1 MTNPAS
7 ITDTNN
13 TTYSNMTVENGLD
26 NLLNDNSVLDNN
38 LALNHNSDSIDDLN
52 YATLTDALEQTVFES
67 FDDGLYIGMMSG
79 TSLDGMDA
87 VLCQFSGTD
96 SGQQPMRL
104 LATYSQDFPPRL
116 REVLLA
122 LCQPN
127 GVRELMPSTDE
138 PSHEP
143 NSEPNSELDWFGW
156 ASKEYSEFASDV
168 VNTLLQQSNTDS
180 ESVLA
185 IGCHGQT
192 VRHRPHMGFT
202 LQLVD
207 ANIIAERTGISV
219 VSDFRRRDMAVGGQ
233 GAPLVPA
240 FHQALFATADST
252 RILLNLGGIANITVL
267 PALANNT
274 SNPQRADHQQ
284 RASEQIDSQQ
294 IVGQKIDSV
303 VGYDTGPANLLLDAW
318 TTLHT
323 DSNYDAG
330 GAWAQS
336 GQVIE
341 PLLNQLL
348 EHPFFARFYP
358 KSTGREDFN
367 LDWLQSE
374 LQKFDQAS
382 AQIRYSSADVQ
393 ATLTELTAV
402 SACNQ
407 INLFIQAYENSSV
420 YVCGGGA
427 LNDYL
432 MTRLQAHL
440 PYCKVE
446 TTAGLGLNPAW
457 VESVAFAWLARQT
470 LIGETGNLPAV
481 TGANKGVVLGQVCF
495 A

>member
-1 MTNPAS
+1 MTNPVS
-7 ITDTNN
+7 MTDTSHN
-13 TTYSNMTVENGLD
+13 TD
-26 NLLNDNSVLDNN
+26 ANLGM
-38 LALNHNSDSIDDLN
+38 DSGFDSTDGLN
-52 YATLTDALEQTVFES
+52 YATLTEALEQTVFEN

-87 VLCQFSGTD
+87 VLCQFSDLISHEGD
-96 SGQQPMRL
+96 AQEPMRL

-127 GVRELMPSTDE
+127 GVSQLTPEA
-138 PSHEP
+138 
-143 NSEPNSELDWFGW
+143 NEPNSELDWFGW
-156 ASKEYSEFASDV
+156 ASREYAEFASEV
-168 VNTLLQQSNTDS
+168 VNTLLQQAQVDA
-180 ESVLA
+180 EAILA

-192 VRHRPHMGFT
+192 VRHRPQMGFS

-207 ANIIAERTGISV
+207 ANIMAERTGISV

-240 FHQALFATADST
+240 FHQALFAATDNT
-252 RILLNLGGIANITVL
+252 RVLLNLGGIANITVL
-267 PALANNT
+267 PAMSYDTAN
-274 SNPQRADHQQ
+274 HQP
-284 RASEQIDSQQ
+284 
-294 IVGQKIDSV
+294 KNV

-323 DSNYDAG
+323 DKDYDAG

-336 GQVIE
+336 GQIVE
-341 PLLNQLL
+341 PLLHQLL
-348 EHPFFARFYP
+348 DHPFFAKPYP

-367 LDWLQSE
+367 LEWLQDE

-382 AQIRYSSADVQ
+382 VHIRYSSADVQ
-393 ATLTELTAV
+393 ATLTELTAI
-402 SACNQ
+402 SASTQ
-407 INLFIQAYENSSV
+407 IKQFLSKEEQDCGAI

-432 MTRLQAHL
+432 IKRLQANL
-440 PYCKVE
+440 PHCTVE
-446 TTAGLGLNPAW
+446 TTASLGLDPTW
-457 VESVAFAWLARQT
+457 VEAVAFAWLARQT
-470 LIGETGNLPAV
+470 LMCETGNLPEV
-481 TGANKGVVLGQVCF
+481 TGANKRVVLGQVCF

>member
-7 ITDTNN
+7 IADTNDN
-13 TTYSNMTVENGLD
+13 THSTINY
-26 NLLNDNSVLDNN
+26 DNN
-38 LALNHNSDSIDDLN
+38 LDNTLANGLENSLAHIDDLN
-52 YATLTDALEQTVFES
+52 YATLTDALEQTVFEN

-87 VLCQFSGTD
+87 VLCQFGGEENT
-96 SGQQPMRL
+96 QQPMRL
-104 LATYSQDFPPRL
+104 LATRSQDFPPRL

-127 GVRELMPSTDE
+127 GVQELVPTVG
-138 PSHEP
+138 
-143 NSEPNSELDWFGW
+143 EPNSELDWFGW
-156 ASKEYSEFASDV
+156 ASKEYAEFASEV
-168 VNTLLQQSNTDS
+168 VNNLLQQSNTDV

-192 VRHRPHMGFT
+192 VRHRPQMGFS
-202 LQLVD
+202 LQLLD

-240 FHQALFATADST
+240 FHQALFATPDST
-252 RILLNLGGIANITVL
+252 RVLLNLGGIANITVL
-267 PALANNT
+267 PANDSSVNDALVNN
-274 SNPQRADHQQ
+274 SPV
-284 RASEQIDSQQ
+284 I
-294 IVGQKIDSV
+294 
-303 VGYDTGPANLLLDAW
+303 GYDTGPANLLLDAW
-318 TTLHT
+318 TALHT
-323 DSNYDAG
+323 DKDYDAG

-336 GQVIE
+336 GQVVE
-341 PLLNQLL
+341 PLLNQLI
-348 EHPFFARFYP
+348 EHPFFARSYP

-367 LDWLQSE
+367 LAWLQSE

-382 AQIRYSSADVQ
+382 AHIRYSSADVQ
-393 ATLTELTAV
+393 ATLTELTAM
-402 SACNQ
+402 SASMQ
-407 INLFIQAYENSSV
+407 INMFINAQENSSV

-440 PYCKVE
+440 PHCTVE
-446 TTAGLGLNPAW
+446 TTASLGLNPAW
-457 VESVAFAWLARQT
+457 VEAVAFAWLARQT
-470 LIGETGNLPAV
+470 LMGETGNLPAV
-481 TGANKGVVLGQVCF
+481 TGASKGVVLGQVCF

>member
-7 ITDTNN
+7 IADTDDNINSTMNLEN
-13 TTYSNMTVENGLD
+13 TLDHTLNNGLE
-26 NLLNDNSVLDNN
+26 NSLK
-38 LALNHNSDSIDDLN
+38 HIDDLN
-52 YATLTDALEQTVFES
+52 YATLTDALEQTVFEN

-87 VLCQFSGTD
+87 VLCQFGGEENT
-96 SGQQPMRL
+96 QQSMRL
-104 LATYSQDFPPRL
+104 LATHSQDFPPRL

-127 GVRELMPSTDE
+127 GVQELTPTAD
-138 PSHEP
+138 
-143 NSEPNSELDWFGW
+143 EPNSELDWFGW
-156 ASKEYSEFASDV
+156 ASKAYAEFASDV
-168 VNTLLQQSNTDS
+168 VNTLLQQSNTDV

-192 VRHRPHMGFT
+192 VRHRPQMGFS

-240 FHQALFATADST
+240 FHQALFATPDST
-252 RILLNLGGIANITVL
+252 RVLLNLGGIANITVL
-267 PALANNT
+267 PANDSSVNDTPVNN
-274 SNPQRADHQQ
+274 S
-284 RASEQIDSQQ
+284 
-294 IVGQKIDSV
+294 SV
-303 VGYDTGPANLLLDAW
+303 IGYDTGPANLLLDAW
-318 TTLHT
+318 TALHT
-323 DSNYDAG
+323 DKDYDAG
-330 GAWAQS
+330 GTWAQS
-336 GQVIE
+336 GQVVE
-341 PLLNQLL
+341 PLLNQLI
-348 EHPFFARFYP
+348 EHPFFARTYP

-367 LDWLQSE
+367 LEWLQSE

-382 AQIRYSSADVQ
+382 AHIRYSSADVQ
-393 ATLTELTAV
+393 ATLTELTAM
-402 SACNQ
+402 SASMQ
-407 INLFIQAYENSSV
+407 INMFINAKENSSV

-440 PYCKVE
+440 PHCTVK
-446 TTAGLGLNPAW
+446 TTASLGLNPAW
-457 VESVAFAWLARQT
+457 VEAVAFAWLARQT
-470 LIGETGNLPAV
+470 LMGETGNLPAV

>member
-7 ITDTNN
+7 IADTNDN
-13 TTYSNMTVENGLD
+13 THSTINY
-26 NLLNDNSVLDNN
+26 DNN
-38 LALNHNSDSIDDLN
+38 LDNTLANGLENSLAHIDDLN
-52 YATLTDALEQTVFES
+52 YATLTDALEQTVFEN

-87 VLCQFSGTD
+87 VLCQFSSD
-96 SGQQPMRL
+96 SSAEKDTQQPMRL
-104 LATYSQDFPPRL
+104 LATHSQEFPPRL

-127 GVRELMPSTDE
+127 GVQELIPAE
-138 PSHEP
+138 G
-143 NSEPNSELDWFGW
+143 EPNSELDWFGW
-156 ASKEYSEFASDV
+156 ASKEYAEFASEV
-168 VNTLLQQSNTDS
+168 VNNLLQQSNTDV

-192 VRHRPHMGFT
+192 VRHRPQMGFS
-202 LQLVD
+202 LQLLD

-240 FHQALFATADST
+240 FHQALFATPDST
-252 RILLNLGGIANITVL
+252 RVLLNLGGIANITVL
-267 PALANNT
+267 PANDSSVNDAVVNN
-274 SNPQRADHQQ
+274 SPV
-284 RASEQIDSQQ
+284 I
-294 IVGQKIDSV
+294 
-303 VGYDTGPANLLLDAW
+303 GYDTGPANLLLDAW
-318 TTLHT
+318 TALHT
-323 DSNYDAG
+323 DKDYDAG

-336 GQVIE
+336 GQVVE
-341 PLLNQLL
+341 PLLNQLI
-348 EHPFFARFYP
+348 EHPFFARTYP

-367 LDWLQSE
+367 LAWLQSE

-382 AQIRYSSADVQ
+382 AHIRYSSADVQ
-393 ATLTELTAV
+393 ATLTELTAM
-402 SACNQ
+402 SASMQ
-407 INLFIQAYENSSV
+407 INMFINAQENSSV

-440 PYCKVE
+440 PHCTVE
-446 TTAGLGLNPAW
+446 TTASLGLNPAW
-457 VESVAFAWLARQT
+457 VEAVAFAWLARQT
-470 LIGETGNLPAV
+470 LMGETGNLPAV
-481 TGANKGVVLGQVCF
+481 TGASKGVVLGQVCF

>member
-7 ITDTNN
+7 IADTEHNAIADLLMN
-13 TTYSNMTVENGLD
+13 NGLD
-26 NLLNDNSVLDNN
+26 SSSND
-38 LALNHNSDSIDDLN
+38 IDDLTDDNSN

-87 VLCQFSGTD
+87 VICQFNHDVGDTENTSNKDNT
-96 SGQQPMRL
+96 QPPMQL

-127 GVRELMPSTDE
+127 GVNQLVPEADE
-138 PSHEP
+138 PT
-143 NSEPNSELDWFGW
+143 SELDWFGW
-156 ASKEYSEFASDV
+156 ASREYAEFASEV
-168 VNTLLQQSNTDS
+168 VNTLLQQANIDA

-192 VRHRPHMGFT
+192 VRHRPQMGFS

-240 FHQALFATADST
+240 FHQALFGASDDT
-252 RILLNLGGIANITVL
+252 RVILNLGGIANITVL
-267 PALANNT
+267 PADGKD
-274 SNPQRADHQQ
+274 Q
-284 RASEQIDSQQ
+284 
-294 IVGQKIDSV
+294 V

-318 TTLHT
+318 TALHT
-323 DSNYDAG
+323 DNSYDAS

-336 GQVIE
+336 GVIIE
-341 PLLNQLL
+341 PLLQQFLA
-348 EHPFFARFYP
+348 HPFFAQSHP

-367 LDWLQSE
+367 LAWLQDE
-374 LQKFDQAS
+374 LQTFDQAS
-382 AQIRYSSADVQ
+382 VYTRYSSADVQ
-393 ATLTELTAV
+393 ATLTELTAI
-402 SACNQ
+402 SASTQ
-407 INLFIQAYENSSV
+407 INMFVSHSKNSSV

-432 MTRLQAHL
+432 MTRLRAHL
-440 PYCKVE
+440 PHCKVE
-446 TTAGLGLNPAW
+446 STTHLGLAPTW
-457 VESVAFAWLARQT
+457 VEAVAFAWLARQT
-470 LIGETGNLPAV
+470 LMGETGNLPAV

>member
-7 ITDTNN
+7 IADTDHKALADLLMN
-13 TTYSNMTVENGLD
+13 NGLD
-26 NLLNDNSVLDNN
+26 NP
-38 LALNHNSDSIDDLN
+38 SDDIDDLTSDNSN

-87 VLCQFSGTD
+87 VLCQFNPAMSNEDNT
-96 SGQQPMRL
+96 QPPMQL

-127 GVRELMPSTDE
+127 GVNQLVPEADE
-138 PSHEP
+138 PS
-143 NSEPNSELDWFGW
+143 SELDWFGW
-156 ASKEYSEFASDV
+156 ASRAYAEFASEV
-168 VNTLLQQSNTDS
+168 VNTLLQQSNTDP

-192 VRHRPHMGFT
+192 VRHRPQMGFT

-219 VSDFRRRDMAVGGQ
+219 SSDFRRRDMAVGGQ

-240 FHQALFATADST
+240 FHQALFANPDST
-252 RILLNLGGIANITVL
+252 RVLLNLGGIAIPSCQPV
-267 PALANNT
+267 
-274 SNPQRADHQQ
+274 
-284 RASEQIDSQQ
+284 
-294 IVGQKIDSV
+294 KKFKV

-318 TTLHT
+318 ISLHT
-323 DSNYDAG
+323 DNTYDAG

-336 GQVIE
+336 GTLIE
-341 PLLNQLL
+341 PLLQQLL
-348 EHPFFARFYP
+348 AHPFFCSVSSKKYRPRRFQL
-358 KSTGREDFN
+358 T
-367 LDWLQSE
+367 WLQGE
-374 LQKFDQAS
+374 LQAFEQANANISYS
-382 AQIRYSSADVQ
+382 AADVQ
-393 ATLTELTAV
+393 ATLTELTAI
-402 SACNQ
+402 SASTQ
-407 INLFIQAYENSSV
+407 INMFVSTSKNSSV

-440 PYCKVE
+440 PHCTVKITE
-446 TTAGLGLNPAW
+446 HLGLAQH
-457 VESVAFAWLARQT
+457 VEAVAFAWLARQT
-470 LIGETGNLPAV
+470 LMGETGNLPAV

>member
-7 ITDTNN
+7 IADTNDN
-13 TTYSNMTVENGLD
+13 TDSTINYDD
-26 NLLNDNSVLDNN
+26 NLNNTLDKT
-38 LALNHNSDSIDDLN
+38 LDDDLN
-52 YATLTDALEQTVFES
+52 YATLTDALEQTVFEN

-87 VLCQFSGTD
+87 VLCQFG
-96 SGQQPMRL
+96 GEENIQQPLRL
-104 LATYSQDFPPRL
+104 LASISQDFPPRL

-127 GVRELMPSTDE
+127 GVQELTSTMGE
-138 PSHEP
+138 PS
-143 NSEPNSELDWFGW
+143 SELDWFGW
-156 ASKEYSEFASDV
+156 ASKEYAEFASDV
-168 VNTLLQQSNTDS
+168 VNNLLQQSNTDV

-192 VRHRPHMGFT
+192 VRHRPQMGFS
-202 LQLVD
+202 LQLLD

-240 FHQALFATADST
+240 FHQALFATPDST
-252 RILLNLGGIANITVL
+252 RVLLNLGGIANITVL
-267 PALANNT
+267 PANDSSINANDAVVNN
-274 SNPQRADHQQ
+274 S
-284 RASEQIDSQQ
+284 
-294 IVGQKIDSV
+294 SV
-303 VGYDTGPANLLLDAW
+303 IGYDTGPANLLLDAW
-318 TTLHT
+318 TALHT
-323 DSNYDAG
+323 DKDYDAG

-336 GQVIE
+336 GQVVE
-341 PLLNQLL
+341 PLLNQLI
-348 EHPFFARFYP
+348 EHPFFARTYP

-367 LDWLQSE
+367 LAWLQSE

-382 AQIRYSSADVQ
+382 AHIRYSSADVQ
-393 ATLTELTAV
+393 ATLTELTAM
-402 SACNQ
+402 SASMQ
-407 INLFIQAYENSSV
+407 INMFIKANENSSV

-440 PYCKVE
+440 PHCKVE
-446 TTAGLGLNPAW
+446 TTASLGLNPAW
-457 VESVAFAWLARQT
+457 VEAVAFGWLARQT
-470 LIGETGNLPAV
+470 LMGETGNLPAV
-481 TGANKGVVLGQVCF
+481 TGASKGVVLGQVCF

>member
-7 ITDTNN
+7 IADTNDN
-13 TTYSNMTVENGLD
+13 TDSTINYDD
-26 NLLNDNSVLDNN
+26 NLNNTLDKT
-38 LALNHNSDSIDDLN
+38 LDDDLN
-52 YATLTDALEQTVFES
+52 YATLTDAFEQTVFEN

-87 VLCQFSGTD
+87 VLCQFDGEENI
-96 SGQQPMRL
+96 QQPLRL
-104 LATYSQDFPPRL
+104 LASISQDFPPRL

-127 GVRELMPSTDE
+127 GVQELVPTVG
-138 PSHEP
+138 
-143 NSEPNSELDWFGW
+143 EPNSELDWFGW
-156 ASKEYSEFASDV
+156 ASKEYAEFASDV
-168 VNTLLQQSNTDS
+168 VNNLLQQSNTDV

-192 VRHRPHMGFT
+192 VRHRPQMGFS
-202 LQLVD
+202 LQLLD

-240 FHQALFATADST
+240 FHQALFATPDST
-252 RILLNLGGIANITVL
+252 RVLLNLGGIANITVL
-267 PALANNT
+267 PANANLINA
-274 SNPQRADHQQ
+274 NPAND
-284 RASEQIDSQQ
+284 ALVNNSPVI
-294 IVGQKIDSV
+294 
-303 VGYDTGPANLLLDAW
+303 GYDTGPANLLLDAW
-318 TTLHT
+318 TALHT
-323 DSNYDAG
+323 DKDYDAG

-336 GQVIE
+336 GQVVE
-341 PLLNQLL
+341 PLLNQLI
-348 EHPFFARFYP
+348 EHPFFARTYP

-367 LDWLQSE
+367 LAWLQSE

-382 AQIRYSSADVQ
+382 AHIRYSSADVQ
-393 ATLTELTAV
+393 ATLTELTAM
-402 SACNQ
+402 SASMQ
-407 INLFIQAYENSSV
+407 INMFIKAKENSSV

-440 PYCKVE
+440 PHCKVE
-446 TTAGLGLNPAW
+446 TTASLGLNPAW
-457 VESVAFAWLARQT
+457 VEAVAFAWLARQT
-470 LIGETGNLPAV
+470 LMGQTGNLPAV
-481 TGANKGVVLGQVCF
+481 TGASKGVVLGQVCF

>member
-1 MTNPAS
+1 MSNTFSTTDNKNDFSELETN
-7 ITDTNN
+7 
-13 TTYSNMTVENGLD
+13 E
-26 NLLNDNSVLDNN
+26 
-38 LALNHNSDSIDDLN
+38 DLN
-52 YATLTDALEQTVFES
+52 YATLTDALEQTVFEN

-87 VLCQFSGTD
+87 VLCQFSSDIGAETD
-96 SGQQPMRL
+96 TQQPMQL
-104 LATYSQDFPPRL
+104 LATVSQDFPPRL

-127 GVRELMPSTDE
+127 GVNQLIPTAG
-138 PSHEP
+138 
-143 NSEPNSELDWFGW
+143 EPNSELDWFGW
-156 ASKEYSEFASDV
+156 ASKEYAEFASDV
-168 VNTLLQQSNTDS
+168 VNTLLQQSNTEI

-192 VRHRPHMGFT
+192 VRHRPQMGFS

-240 FHQALFATADST
+240 FHQALFAVPDST
-252 RILLNLGGIANITVL
+252 RVLLNLGGIANITVL
-267 PALANNT
+267 PAVANNLLEYDDHSD
-274 SNPQRADHQQ
+274 SNKPSNKQQ
-284 RASEQIDSQQ
+284 
-294 IVGQKIDSV
+294 VDSV

-318 TTLHT
+318 TVLHT
-323 DSNYDAG
+323 DKGYDAG
-330 GAWAQS
+330 GTWAQS
-336 GQVIE
+336 GQVVE

-348 EHPFFARFYP
+348 EHPFFARGYP
-358 KSTGREDFN
+358 KTTGREDFN
-367 LDWLQSE
+367 LEWIQDE

-382 AQIRYSSADVQ
+382 ADIRYSSADVQ
-393 ATLTELTAV
+393 ATLTELTAI
-402 SACNQ
+402 SACDQ
-407 INLFIQAYENSSV
+407 INTFISTHENSSI

-432 MTRLQAHL
+432 VTRLQAHL
-440 PYCKVE
+440 PHCKVE
-446 TTAGLGLNPAW
+446 TTASLGLDPTW
-457 VESVAFAWLARQT
+457 VEAVAFAWLARQT
-470 LIGETGNLPAV
+470 LMGETGNLPAV

>member
-7 ITDTNN
+7 IADTLHN
-13 TTYSNMTVENGLD
+13 THADLSLDSGLD
-26 NLLNDNSVLDNN
+26 DY
-38 LALNHNSDSIDDLN
+38 SDSNVDNHSNNRDDLN
-52 YATLTDALEQTVFES
+52 YATLTEALEQTVFEN

-87 VLCQFSGTD
+87 VLCQFSGNINKNDDT
-96 SGQQPMRL
+96 QQPMRL
-104 LATYSQDFPPRL
+104 LATYSQDFPMRL

-127 GVRELMPSTDE
+127 GVDELIPEADE
-138 PSHEP
+138 PS
-143 NSEPNSELDWFGW
+143 SELDWFGW
-156 ASKEYSEFASDV
+156 ASREYAEFASDV
-168 VNTLLQQSNTDS
+168 VNTLLQQANIDI
-180 ESVLA
+180 EAVLA

-192 VRHRPHMGFT
+192 VRHRPQMGFS

-240 FHQALFATADST
+240 FHQALFATPDST
-252 RILLNLGGIANITVL
+252 RVLLNLGGIANITVL
-267 PALANNT
+267 PAAYDARAHSNN
-274 SNPQRADHQQ
+274 SQNPNQQ
-284 RASEQIDSQQ
+284 AEN
-294 IVGQKIDSV
+294 V

-318 TTLHT
+318 TALHT
-323 DSNYDAG
+323 DKDYDAG
-330 GAWAQS
+330 GAWAES
-336 GQVIE
+336 GQIVE

-348 EHPFFARFYP
+348 EHPFFARPYP

-367 LDWLQSE
+367 LTWLQDE

-382 AQIRYSSADVQ
+382 VYVRYSSADVQ

-402 SACNQ
+402 SASAQ
-407 INLFIQAYENSSV
+407 INLFINAQVNSSV

-440 PYCKVE
+440 PHCTVE
-446 TTAGLGLNPAW
+446 TTASLGLDPTW
-457 VESVAFAWLARQT
+457 VEAVAFAWLARQT
-470 LIGETGNLPAV
+470 LMGETGNLPAV
-481 TGANKGVVLGQVCF
+481 TGASKGVVLGQVCF

>member
-7 ITDTNN
+7 IADTNDN
-13 TTYSNMTVENGLD
+13 TDSTINYDD
-26 NLLNDNSVLDNN
+26 NLNNTLDKT
-38 LALNHNSDSIDDLN
+38 LDDDLN
-52 YATLTDALEQTVFES
+52 YATLTDALEQTVFEN

-87 VLCQFSGTD
+87 VLCQFG
-96 SGQQPMRL
+96 GEENIQQPLRL
-104 LATYSQDFPPRL
+104 LASISQDFPPRL

-127 GVRELMPSTDE
+127 GVQELTPTMGE
-138 PSHEP
+138 PS
-143 NSEPNSELDWFGW
+143 SELDWFGW
-156 ASKEYSEFASDV
+156 ASKEYAEFASDV
-168 VNTLLQQSNTDS
+168 VNNLLQQSNTDV

-192 VRHRPHMGFT
+192 VRHRPQMGFS
-202 LQLVD
+202 LQLLD

-240 FHQALFATADST
+240 FHQALFATPDST
-252 RILLNLGGIANITVL
+252 RVLLNLGGIANITVF
-267 PALANNT
+267 PANANLINA
-274 SNPQRADHQQ
+274 NPAND
-284 RASEQIDSQQ
+284 ALVNNSPVI
-294 IVGQKIDSV
+294 
-303 VGYDTGPANLLLDAW
+303 GYDTGPANLLLDAW
-318 TTLHT
+318 TALHT
-323 DSNYDAG
+323 DKDYDAG

-336 GQVIE
+336 GQVVE
-341 PLLNQLL
+341 PLLNQLI
-348 EHPFFARFYP
+348 EHPFFARTYP

-367 LDWLQSE
+367 LAWLQSE

-382 AQIRYSSADVQ
+382 AHIRYSSADVQ
-393 ATLTELTAV
+393 ATLTELTAM
-402 SACNQ
+402 SASMQ
-407 INLFIQAYENSSV
+407 INMFIKAKENSSV

-440 PYCKVE
+440 PHCKVE
-446 TTAGLGLNPAW
+446 TTASLGLNPAW
-457 VESVAFAWLARQT
+457 VEAVAFAWLARQT
-470 LIGETGNLPAV
+470 LMGETGNLPAV
-481 TGANKGVVLGQVCF
+481 TGASKGVVLGQVCF

>member
-7 ITDTNN
+7 IADTNDN
-13 TTYSNMTVENGLD
+13 THSTINY
-26 NLLNDNSVLDNN
+26 DNN
-38 LALNHNSDSIDDLN
+38 LDNTLANGLENSLAHIDDLN
-52 YATLTDALEQTVFES
+52 YATLTDALEQTVFEN

-87 VLCQFSGTD
+87 VLCQFGGEENT
-96 SGQQPMRL
+96 QQPMRL
-104 LATYSQDFPPRL
+104 LATRSQDFPPRL

-127 GVRELMPSTDE
+127 GVQELVPTVG
-138 PSHEP
+138 
-143 NSEPNSELDWFGW
+143 EPNSELDWFGW
-156 ASKEYSEFASDV
+156 ASKEYAEFASEV
-168 VNTLLQQSNTDS
+168 VNNLLQQSNTDV

-192 VRHRPHMGFT
+192 VRHRPQMGFS
-202 LQLVD
+202 LQLLD

-240 FHQALFATADST
+240 FHQALFATPDST
-252 RILLNLGGIANITVL
+252 RVLLNLGGIANITVL
-267 PALANNT
+267 PANDSSVNDALVNN
-274 SNPQRADHQQ
+274 SPV
-284 RASEQIDSQQ
+284 I
-294 IVGQKIDSV
+294 
-303 VGYDTGPANLLLDAW
+303 GYDTGPANLLLDAW
-318 TTLHT
+318 TALHT
-323 DSNYDAG
+323 DKDYDAG

-336 GQVIE
+336 GQVVE
-341 PLLNQLL
+341 PLLNQLI
-348 EHPFFARFYP
+348 EHPFFARTYP

-367 LDWLQSE
+367 LAWLQSE

-382 AQIRYSSADVQ
+382 AHIRYSSADVQ
-393 ATLTELTAV
+393 ATLTELTAM
-402 SACNQ
+402 SASMQ
-407 INLFIQAYENSSV
+407 INMFINAQENSSV

-440 PYCKVE
+440 PHCTVE
-446 TTAGLGLNPAW
+446 TTASLGLNPAW
-457 VESVAFAWLARQT
+457 VEAVAFAWLARQT
-470 LIGETGNLPAV
+470 LMGETGNLPAV
-481 TGANKGVVLGQVCF
+481 TGASKGVVLGQVCF

>member
-7 ITDTNN
+7 IADTNDN
-13 TTYSNMTVENGLD
+13 TDSTINYDD
-26 NLLNDNSVLDNN
+26 NLNNTLDKT
-38 LALNHNSDSIDDLN
+38 LDDDLN
-52 YATLTDALEQTVFES
+52 YATLTDALEQTVFEN

-87 VLCQFSGTD
+87 VLCQFDGEENI
-96 SGQQPMRL
+96 QQPLRL
-104 LATYSQDFPPRL
+104 LASISQDFPPRL

-127 GVRELMPSTDE
+127 GVQELTPTMGE
-138 PSHEP
+138 PS
-143 NSEPNSELDWFGW
+143 SELDWFGW
-156 ASKEYSEFASDV
+156 ASKEYAEFASDV
-168 VNTLLQQSNTDS
+168 VNNLLQQSNTDV

-192 VRHRPHMGFT
+192 VRHRPQMGFS
-202 LQLVD
+202 LQLLD

-240 FHQALFATADST
+240 FHQALFATPDST
-252 RILLNLGGIANITVL
+252 RVLLNLGGIANITVL
-267 PALANNT
+267 PANANLINA
-274 SNPQRADHQQ
+274 NPAND
-284 RASEQIDSQQ
+284 ALVNNS
-294 IVGQKIDSV
+294 SV
-303 VGYDTGPANLLLDAW
+303 IGYDTGPANLLLDAW
-318 TTLHT
+318 TALHT
-323 DSNYDAG
+323 DKDYDAG

-336 GQVIE
+336 GQVVE
-341 PLLNQLL
+341 PLLNQLI
-348 EHPFFARFYP
+348 EHPFFARTYP

-367 LDWLQSE
+367 LAWLQSE

-382 AQIRYSSADVQ
+382 AHIRYSSADVQ
-393 ATLTELTAV
+393 ATLTELTAM
-402 SACNQ
+402 SASMQ
-407 INLFIQAYENSSV
+407 INMFIKAKENSSV

-440 PYCKVE
+440 PHCKVE
-446 TTAGLGLNPAW
+446 TTASLGLNPAW
-457 VESVAFAWLARQT
+457 VEAVAFAWLARQT
-470 LIGETGNLPAV
+470 LMGQTGNLPAV
-481 TGANKGVVLGQVCF
+481 TGASKGVVLGQVCF

>member
-7 ITDTNN
+7 IADSQNNTDTSLN
-13 TTYSNMTVENGLD
+13 LD
-26 NLLNDNSVLDNN
+26 NSLNNM
-38 LALNHNSDSIDDLN
+38 DDLN
-52 YATLTDALEQTVFES
+52 YATLTDALEQTVFEN

-87 VLCQFSGTD
+87 VLCQFSTD
-96 SGQQPMRL
+96 SANTSGASINEDGKQQPMHL
-104 LATYSQDFPPRL
+104 LATVSQDFPPRL

-127 GVRELMPSTDE
+127 GVQELIPTE
-138 PSHEP
+138 G
-143 NSEPNSELDWFGW
+143 EPNSELDWFGW
-156 ASKEYSEFASDV
+156 ASKAYAEFASEV
-168 VNTLLQQSNTDS
+168 VSTLLQQSNTDS

-192 VRHRPHMGFT
+192 VRHRPQMGFS

-219 VSDFRRRDMAVGGQ
+219 VSDFRRRDMSVGGQ

-240 FHQALFATADST
+240 FHQDLFTAPDST
-252 RILLNLGGIANITVL
+252 RVLLNLGGIANIAVL
-267 PALANNT
+267 PAGAH
-274 SNPQRADHQQ
+274 SNLESVDNQH
-284 RASEQIDSQQ
+284 IN
-294 IVGQKIDSV
+294 SV

-318 TTLHT
+318 TVLHT
-323 DSNYDAG
+323 DKDYDAG

-336 GQVIE
+336 GQVVE

-348 EHPFFARFYP
+348 EHSFFNKIYP

-367 LDWLQSE
+367 LAWLQDE

-382 AQIRYSSADVQ
+382 ADVRYSSADVQ
-393 ATLTELTAV
+393 ATLTELTAI
-402 SACNQ
+402 SASAQ
-407 INLFIQAYENSSV
+407 INLFINASSNNAV

-432 MTRLQAHL
+432 MTRLQVHL
-440 PYCKVE
+440 PRCKVE
-446 TTAGLGLNPAW
+446 TTASLGLEPTW
-457 VESVAFAWLARQT
+457 VEAVAFAWLARQT
-470 LIGETGNLPAV
+470 LMGKTGNLPAV
-481 TGANKGVVLGQVCF
+481 TGASKGVVLGQVCF

>member
-7 ITDTNN
+7 IADTNDN
-13 TTYSNMTVENGLD
+13 TDSTINYDD
-26 NLLNDNSVLDNN
+26 NLNNTLDKT
-38 LALNHNSDSIDDLN
+38 LDDDLN
-52 YATLTDALEQTVFES
+52 YATLTDALEQTVFEN

-87 VLCQFSGTD
+87 VLCQFG
-96 SGQQPMRL
+96 GEENIQQPLRL
-104 LATYSQDFPPRL
+104 LASISQDFPPRL

-127 GVRELMPSTDE
+127 GVQELTSTMGE
-138 PSHEP
+138 PS
-143 NSEPNSELDWFGW
+143 SELDWFGW
-156 ASKEYSEFASDV
+156 ASKEYAEFASDV
-168 VNTLLQQSNTDS
+168 VNNLLQQSNTDV

-192 VRHRPHMGFT
+192 VRHRPQMGFS
-202 LQLVD
+202 LQLLD

-240 FHQALFATADST
+240 FHQALFATPDST
-252 RILLNLGGIANITVL
+252 RVLLNLGGIANITVL
-267 PALANNT
+267 PANANLINA
-274 SNPQRADHQQ
+274 NPAND
-284 RASEQIDSQQ
+284 ALVNNSPVI
-294 IVGQKIDSV
+294 
-303 VGYDTGPANLLLDAW
+303 GYDTGPANLLLDAW
-318 TTLHT
+318 TALHT
-323 DSNYDAG
+323 DKDYDAG

-336 GQVIE
+336 GQVVE
-341 PLLNQLL
+341 PLLNQLI
-348 EHPFFARFYP
+348 EHPFFARTYP

-367 LDWLQSE
+367 LAWLQSE

-382 AQIRYSSADVQ
+382 AHIRYSSADVQ
-393 ATLTELTAV
+393 ATLTELTAM
-402 SACNQ
+402 SASMQ
-407 INLFIQAYENSSV
+407 INMFIKAKENSSV

-440 PYCKVE
+440 PHCKVE
-446 TTAGLGLNPAW
+446 TTASLGLNPAW
-457 VESVAFAWLARQT
+457 VEAVAFAWLARQT
-470 LIGETGNLPAV
+470 LMGQTGNLPAV
-481 TGANKGVVLGQVCF
+481 TGASKGVVLGQVCF

>member
-7 ITDTNN
+7 IADTNDN
-13 TTYSNMTVENGLD
+13 TNSTINLDNGLD
-26 NLLNDNSVLDNN
+26 NILDNALEN
-38 LALNHNSDSIDDLN
+38 SLAHIDDLN
-52 YATLTDALEQTVFES
+52 YATLTDALEQTVFEN

-87 VLCQFSGTD
+87 VLCQFSND
-96 SGQQPMRL
+96 SRAETNTQQPLRL
-104 LATYSQDFPPRL
+104 LATLSQDFPPRL

-127 GVRELMPSTDE
+127 GVQELTPTVG
-138 PSHEP
+138 
-143 NSEPNSELDWFGW
+143 EPNSELDWFGW
-156 ASKEYSEFASDV
+156 ASKEYAEFASEV
-168 VNTLLQQSNTDS
+168 VNNLLQQSNTDV

-192 VRHRPHMGFT
+192 VRHRPQMGFS

-233 GAPLVPA
+233 GAPLVPT
-240 FHQALFATADST
+240 FHQALFATPDST
-252 RILLNLGGIANITVL
+252 RVLLNLGGIANITVL
-267 PALANNT
+267 PASASGNDT
-274 SNPQRADHQQ
+274 SNPKQVDKV
-284 RASEQIDSQQ
+284 I
-294 IVGQKIDSV
+294 
-303 VGYDTGPANLLLDAW
+303 GYDTGPANLLLDAW
-318 TTLHT
+318 TALHT
-323 DSNYDAG
+323 DKDYDAG

-336 GQVIE
+336 GQVVE
-341 PLLNQLL
+341 PLLNQLI
-348 EHPFFARFYP
+348 EHPFFARTYP

-367 LDWLQSE
+367 LAWLQNE

-382 AQIRYSSADVQ
+382 AHIRYSSADVQ
-393 ATLTELTAV
+393 ATLTELTAM
-402 SACNQ
+402 SASMQ
-407 INLFIQAYENSSV
+407 INMFINAKENSSV

-440 PYCKVE
+440 PHCTVE
-446 TTAGLGLNPAW
+446 TTASLGLNPAW
-457 VESVAFAWLARQT
+457 VEAVAFAWLARQT
-470 LIGETGNLPAV
+470 LMGETGNLPAV
-481 TGANKGVVLGQVCF
+481 TGASKGVVLGQVCF

>member
-7 ITDTNN
+7 IADTNSTIN
-13 TTYSNMTVENGLD
+13 LDNGLD
-26 NLLNDNSVLDNN
+26 NILDHGLENS
-38 LALNHNSDSIDDLN
+38 LAHIDDLN
-52 YATLTDALEQTVFES
+52 YATLTDALEQTVFEN

-87 VLCQFSGTD
+87 VLCQFGNDSSAETD
-96 SGQQPMRL
+96 TQQPLRL
-104 LATYSQDFPPRL
+104 LATLSQDFPPRL

-127 GVRELMPSTDE
+127 GVQELIPTVG
-138 PSHEP
+138 
-143 NSEPNSELDWFGW
+143 EPNSELDWFGW
-156 ASKEYSEFASDV
+156 ASKAYAEFASEV
-168 VNTLLQQSNTDS
+168 VNNLLQQSNTDV

-192 VRHRPHMGFT
+192 VRHRPQMGFS

-240 FHQALFATADST
+240 FHQALFATPDST
-252 RILLNLGGIANITVL
+252 RVLLNLGGIANITVL
-267 PALANNT
+267 PADSNSGNN
-274 SNPQRADHQQ
+274 SHV
-284 RASEQIDSQQ
+284 I
-294 IVGQKIDSV
+294 
-303 VGYDTGPANLLLDAW
+303 GYDTGPANLLLDAW
-318 TTLHT
+318 TALHT
-323 DSNYDAG
+323 DKDYDAG

-336 GQVIE
+336 GQVVE
-341 PLLNQLL
+341 PLLNQLI
-348 EHPFFARFYP
+348 EHPFFARMYP

-367 LDWLQSE
+367 LAWLQSE
-374 LQKFDQAS
+374 LQRFDQAS
-382 AQIRYSSADVQ
+382 AHIRYSSADVQ
-393 ATLTELTAV
+393 ATLTELTAM
-402 SACNQ
+402 SASMQ
-407 INLFIQAYENSSV
+407 INMFINAKENSSV

-440 PYCKVE
+440 PHCTVE
-446 TTAGLGLNPAW
+446 TTASLGLNPAW
-457 VESVAFAWLARQT
+457 VEAVAFAWLARQT
-470 LIGETGNLPAV
+470 LMGETGNLPAV

>member
-1 MTNPAS
+1 MS
-7 ITDTNN
+7 IENN
-13 TTYSNMTVENGLD
+13 NDLD
-26 NLLNDNSVLDNN
+26 
-38 LALNHNSDSIDDLN
+38 

-87 VLCQFSGTD
+87 VLCQFNPEISNEDNT
-96 SGQQPMRL
+96 QPPMRL

-127 GVRELMPSTDE
+127 GVNQLVPEAD
-138 PSHEP
+138 
-143 NSEPNSELDWFGW
+143 EPNSELDWFGW
-156 ASKEYSEFASDV
+156 ASRAYAEFASEV
-168 VNTLLQQSNTDS
+168 VNTLLQQSNTDP

-192 VRHRPHMGFT
+192 VRHRPQMGFT

-219 VSDFRRRDMAVGGQ
+219 VNDFRRRDMAVGGQ

-240 FHQALFATADST
+240 FHQALFANSDST
-252 RILLNLGGIANITVL
+252 RVLLNLGGIANITVL
-267 PALANNT
+267 PA
-274 SNPQRADHQQ
+274 
-284 RASEQIDSQQ
+284 SEEIQ
-294 IVGQKIDSV
+294 V

-318 TTLHT
+318 TSLHT
-323 DSNYDAG
+323 DNAYDAG

-336 GQVIE
+336 GTLIE
-341 PLLNQLL
+341 PLLQQLL
-348 EHPFFARFYP
+348 AHPFFAQSHP

-367 LDWLQSE
+367 LTWLQGE
-374 LQKFDQAS
+374 LQAFEQANANISYS
-382 AQIRYSSADVQ
+382 AADVQ
-393 ATLTELTAV
+393 ATLTELTAI
-402 SACNQ
+402 SASTQ
-407 INLFIQAYENSSV
+407 INMFVSHSKNSSV

-432 MTRLQAHL
+432 MARLQVHL
-440 PYCKVE
+440 PHCTVK
-446 TTAGLGLNPAW
+446 TTEHLGLAPTW
-457 VESVAFAWLARQT
+457 VEAVAFAWLARQT
-470 LIGETGNLPAV
+470 LMGETGNLPAV

>member
-7 ITDTNN
+7 IADTNDN
-13 TTYSNMTVENGLD
+13 THSTINY
-26 NLLNDNSVLDNN
+26 DNN
-38 LALNHNSDSIDDLN
+38 LDNTLANGLENSLAHIDDLN
-52 YATLTDALEQTVFES
+52 YATLTDALEQTVFEN

-87 VLCQFSGTD
+87 VLCQFDGEENI
-96 SGQQPMRL
+96 QQPLRL
-104 LATYSQDFPPRL
+104 LASISQDFPPRL

-127 GVRELMPSTDE
+127 GVQELTPTMGE
-138 PSHEP
+138 PS
-143 NSEPNSELDWFGW
+143 SELDWFGW
-156 ASKEYSEFASDV
+156 ASKEYAEFASDV
-168 VNTLLQQSNTDS
+168 VNNLLQQSNTDV

-192 VRHRPHMGFT
+192 VRHRPQMGFS
-202 LQLVD
+202 LQLLD

-240 FHQALFATADST
+240 FHQALFATPDST
-252 RILLNLGGIANITVL
+252 RVLLNLGGIANITVL
-267 PALANNT
+267 PANDSSVNDTLVNN
-274 SNPQRADHQQ
+274 SPV
-284 RASEQIDSQQ
+284 I
-294 IVGQKIDSV
+294 
-303 VGYDTGPANLLLDAW
+303 GYDTGPANLLLDAW
-318 TTLHT
+318 TALHT
-323 DSNYDAG
+323 DKDYDAG

-336 GQVIE
+336 GQVVE
-341 PLLNQLL
+341 PLLNQLI
-348 EHPFFARFYP
+348 EHPFFARTYP

-367 LDWLQSE
+367 LAWLQSE

-382 AQIRYSSADVQ
+382 AHIRYSSADVQ
-393 ATLTELTAV
+393 ATLTELTAM
-402 SACNQ
+402 SASMQ
-407 INLFIQAYENSSV
+407 INMFINAQENSSV

-440 PYCKVE
+440 PHCTVE
-446 TTAGLGLNPAW
+446 TTASLGLNPAW
-457 VESVAFAWLARQT
+457 VEAVAFAWLARQT
-470 LIGETGNLPAV
+470 LMGETGNLPAV
-481 TGANKGVVLGQVCF
+481 TGASKGVVLGQVCF

>member
-7 ITDTNN
+7 IADTNDN
-13 TTYSNMTVENGLD
+13 TDSTINYDD
-26 NLLNDNSVLDNN
+26 NLNNTLDKT
-38 LALNHNSDSIDDLN
+38 LDDDLN
-52 YATLTDALEQTVFES
+52 YATLTDALEQTVFEN

-87 VLCQFSGTD
+87 VLCQFDGEENI
-96 SGQQPMRL
+96 QQPLRL
-104 LATYSQDFPPRL
+104 LASISQDFPPRL

-127 GVRELMPSTDE
+127 GVQELTPTMGE
-138 PSHEP
+138 PS
-143 NSEPNSELDWFGW
+143 SELDWFGW
-156 ASKEYSEFASDV
+156 ASKEYAEFASDV
-168 VNTLLQQSNTDS
+168 VNNLLQQSNTDV

-192 VRHRPHMGFT
+192 VRHRPQMGFS
-202 LQLVD
+202 LQLLD

-240 FHQALFATADST
+240 FHQALFATPDST
-252 RILLNLGGIANITVL
+252 RVLLNLGGIANITVL
-267 PALANNT
+267 PANANLINA
-274 SNPQRADHQQ
+274 NPAND
-284 RASEQIDSQQ
+284 ALVNNSPVI
-294 IVGQKIDSV
+294 
-303 VGYDTGPANLLLDAW
+303 GYDTGPANLLLDAW
-318 TTLHT
+318 TALHT
-323 DSNYDAG
+323 DKDYDAG

-336 GQVIE
+336 GQVVE
-341 PLLNQLL
+341 PLLNQLI
-348 EHPFFARFYP
+348 EHPFFARTYP

-367 LDWLQSE
+367 LAWLQSE

-382 AQIRYSSADVQ
+382 AHIRYSSADVQ
-393 ATLTELTAV
+393 ATLTELTAM
-402 SACNQ
+402 SASMQ
-407 INLFIQAYENSSV
+407 INMFIKAKENSSV

-440 PYCKVE
+440 PHCKVE
-446 TTAGLGLNPAW
+446 TTASLGLNPAW
-457 VESVAFAWLARQT
+457 VEAVAFAWLARQT
-470 LIGETGNLPAV
+470 LMGETGNLPAV
-481 TGANKGVVLGQVCF
+481 TGASKGVVLGQVCF

>member
-7 ITDTNN
+7 IADTNDN
-13 TTYSNMTVENGLD
+13 TDSTINYDD
-26 NLLNDNSVLDNN
+26 NLNNTLDKT
-38 LALNHNSDSIDDLN
+38 LDDDLN
-52 YATLTDALEQTVFES
+52 YATLTDALEQTVFEN

-87 VLCQFSGTD
+87 VLCQFDGEENI
-96 SGQQPMRL
+96 QQPLRL
-104 LATYSQDFPPRL
+104 LASISQDFPPRL

-127 GVRELMPSTDE
+127 GVQELTSTMGE
-138 PSHEP
+138 PS
-143 NSEPNSELDWFGW
+143 SELDWFGW
-156 ASKEYSEFASDV
+156 ASKEYAEFASDV
-168 VNTLLQQSNTDS
+168 VNNLLQQSNTDV

-192 VRHRPHMGFT
+192 VRHRPQMGFS
-202 LQLVD
+202 LQLLD

-240 FHQALFATADST
+240 FHQALFATPDST
-252 RILLNLGGIANITVL
+252 RVLLNLGGIANITVL
-267 PALANNT
+267 PANANLINA
-274 SNPQRADHQQ
+274 NPAND
-284 RASEQIDSQQ
+284 ALVNNSPI
-294 IVGQKIDSV
+294 I
-303 VGYDTGPANLLLDAW
+303 GYDTGPANLLLDAW
-318 TTLHT
+318 TALHT
-323 DSNYDAG
+323 DKDYDAG

-336 GQVIE
+336 GQVVE
-341 PLLNQLL
+341 PLLNQLI
-348 EHPFFARFYP
+348 EHPFFARTYP

-367 LDWLQSE
+367 LAWLQSE

-382 AQIRYSSADVQ
+382 AHIRYSSADVQ
-393 ATLTELTAV
+393 ATLTELTAM
-402 SACNQ
+402 SASMQ
-407 INLFIQAYENSSV
+407 INMFIKAKENSSV

-440 PYCKVE
+440 PHCKVE
-446 TTAGLGLNPAW
+446 TTASLGLNPAW
-457 VESVAFAWLARQT
+457 VEAVAFAWLARQT
-470 LIGETGNLPAV
+470 LMGETGNLPAV
-481 TGANKGVVLGQVCF
+481 TGASKGVVLGQVCF

>member
-7 ITDTNN
+7 IADTNDN
-13 TTYSNMTVENGLD
+13 TDSTINYDD
-26 NLLNDNSVLDNN
+26 NLNNTLDKT
-38 LALNHNSDSIDDLN
+38 LDDDLN
-52 YATLTDALEQTVFES
+52 YATLTDALEQTVFEN

-87 VLCQFSGTD
+87 VLCQFG
-96 SGQQPMRL
+96 GEENIQQPLRL
-104 LATYSQDFPPRL
+104 LASISQDFPPRL

-127 GVRELMPSTDE
+127 GAQELTPTMGE
-138 PSHEP
+138 PS
-143 NSEPNSELDWFGW
+143 SELDWFGW
-156 ASKEYSEFASDV
+156 ASKEYAEFASDV
-168 VNTLLQQSNTDS
+168 VNNLLQQSNTDV

-192 VRHRPHMGFT
+192 VRHRPQMGFS
-202 LQLVD
+202 LQLLD

-240 FHQALFATADST
+240 FHQALFATPDST
-252 RILLNLGGIANITVL
+252 RVLLNLGGIANITVL
-267 PALANNT
+267 PANANLINA
-274 SNPQRADHQQ
+274 NPAND
-284 RASEQIDSQQ
+284 ALVNNSPVI
-294 IVGQKIDSV
+294 
-303 VGYDTGPANLLLDAW
+303 GYDTGPANLLLDAW
-318 TTLHT
+318 TALHT
-323 DSNYDAG
+323 DKDYDAG

-336 GQVIE
+336 GQVVE
-341 PLLNQLL
+341 PLLNQLI
-348 EHPFFARFYP
+348 EHPFFARTYP

-367 LDWLQSE
+367 LAWLQSE

-382 AQIRYSSADVQ
+382 AHIRYSSADVQ
-393 ATLTELTAV
+393 ATLTELTAM
-402 SACNQ
+402 SASMQ
-407 INLFIQAYENSSV
+407 INMFITANKNSSV

-440 PYCKVE
+440 PHCKVE
-446 TTAGLGLNPAW
+446 TTASLGLNPAW
-457 VESVAFAWLARQT
+457 VEAVAFAWLARQT
-470 LIGETGNLPAV
+470 LMGETGNLPAV
-481 TGANKGVVLGQVCF
+481 TGASKGVVLGQVCF

>member
-7 ITDTNN
+7 IADTNDN
-13 TTYSNMTVENGLD
+13 TDSTINYDD
-26 NLLNDNSVLDNN
+26 NLNNTLDKT
-38 LALNHNSDSIDDLN
+38 LDDDLN
-52 YATLTDALEQTVFES
+52 YATLTDALEQTVFEN

-87 VLCQFSGTD
+87 VLCQFDGEENI
-96 SGQQPMRL
+96 QQPLRL
-104 LATYSQDFPPRL
+104 LASISQDFPPRL

-127 GVRELMPSTDE
+127 GVQELTSTMGE
-138 PSHEP
+138 PS
-143 NSEPNSELDWFGW
+143 SELDWFGW
-156 ASKEYSEFASDV
+156 ASKEYAEFARDV
-168 VNTLLQQSNTDS
+168 VNNLLQQSNTDV

-192 VRHRPHMGFT
+192 VRHRPQMGFS
-202 LQLVD
+202 LQLLD

-240 FHQALFATADST
+240 FHQALFATPDST
-252 RILLNLGGIANITVL
+252 RVLLNLGGIANITVL
-267 PALANNT
+267 PANANLINA
-274 SNPQRADHQQ
+274 NPAND
-284 RASEQIDSQQ
+284 ALVNNSPVI
-294 IVGQKIDSV
+294 
-303 VGYDTGPANLLLDAW
+303 GYDTGPANLLLDAW
-318 TTLHT
+318 TALHT
-323 DSNYDAG
+323 DKDYDAG

-336 GQVIE
+336 GQVVE
-341 PLLNQLL
+341 PLLNQLI
-348 EHPFFARFYP
+348 EHPFFARTYP

-367 LDWLQSE
+367 LAWLQSE

-382 AQIRYSSADVQ
+382 AHIRYSSADVQ
-393 ATLTELTAV
+393 ATLTELTAM
-402 SACNQ
+402 SASMQ
-407 INLFIQAYENSSV
+407 INMFIKAKENSSV

-440 PYCKVE
+440 PHCKVE
-446 TTAGLGLNPAW
+446 TTASLGLNPAW
-457 VESVAFAWLARQT
+457 VEAVAFAWLARQT
-470 LIGETGNLPAV
+470 LMGETGNLPAV
-481 TGANKGVVLGQVCF
+481 TGASKGVVLGQVCF

>member
-1 MTNPAS
+1 MSNTFSTTDNKNDFSELETN
-7 ITDTNN
+7 
-13 TTYSNMTVENGLD
+13 E
-26 NLLNDNSVLDNN
+26 
-38 LALNHNSDSIDDLN
+38 DLN
-52 YATLTDALEQTVFES
+52 YATLTDALEQTVFEN

-87 VLCQFSGTD
+87 VLCQFGGEENT
-96 SGQQPMRL
+96 QQPMQL
-104 LATYSQDFPPRL
+104 LATVSQDFPPRL

-127 GVRELMPSTDE
+127 GVNQLIPTAG
-138 PSHEP
+138 
-143 NSEPNSELDWFGW
+143 EPNSELDWFGW
-156 ASKEYSEFASDV
+156 ASKEYAEFASDV
-168 VNTLLQQSNTDS
+168 VNTLLQQSNTDV

-192 VRHRPHMGFT
+192 VRHRPQMGFS

-240 FHQALFATADST
+240 FHQALFAVPDST
-252 RILLNLGGIANITVL
+252 RVLLNLGGIANITVL
-267 PALANNT
+267 PAVINNLSD
-274 SNPQRADHQQ
+274 SNGDSDPNNHSNNQQ
-284 RASEQIDSQQ
+284 
-294 IVGQKIDSV
+294 IDSV

-318 TTLHT
+318 TALHT
-323 DSNYDAG
+323 DKGYDAG

-336 GQVIE
+336 GQVVE

-348 EHPFFARFYP
+348 EHPFFARAYP
-358 KSTGREDFN
+358 KTTGREDFN
-367 LDWLQSE
+367 LEWIQDE

-382 AQIRYSSADVQ
+382 ADIRYSSADVQ
-393 ATLTELTAV
+393 ATLTELTAI
-402 SACNQ
+402 SACDQ
-407 INLFIQAYENSSV
+407 INTFISTYENSSI

-432 MTRLQAHL
+432 VTRLQAHL
-440 PYCKVE
+440 PHYKVE
-446 TTAGLGLNPAW
+446 NTASLGLEPTW
-457 VESVAFAWLARQT
+457 VEAVAFAWLARQT
-470 LIGETGNLPAV
+470 LMGETGNLPAV

>member
-1 MTNPAS
+1 MTKPVSIDDIQNNPDS
-7 ITDTNN
+7 DL
-13 TTYSNMTVENGLD
+13 SLDMSLDSRLD
-26 NLLNDNSVLDNN
+26 N
-38 LALNHNSDSIDDLN
+38 IDDLN
-52 YATLTDALEQTVFES
+52 YATLTDALEQTVFEN

-87 VLCQFSGTD
+87 VLCQFAGEED
-96 SGQQPMRL
+96 NQQPMRL
-104 LATYSQDFPPRL
+104 LATHSQEFPPRL
-116 REVLLA
+116 RKVLLA

-127 GVRELMPSTDE
+127 GVQELVPAE
-138 PSHEP
+138 G
-143 NSEPNSELDWFGW
+143 EPNSELDWFGW
-156 ASKEYSEFASDV
+156 ASKEYAEFASDV
-168 VNTLLQQSNTDS
+168 VNNLLQQSHTDV

-192 VRHRPHMGFT
+192 VRHRPQMGFS

-240 FHQALFATADST
+240 FHQALFATPDST

-267 PALANNT
+267 PAN
-274 SNPQRADHQQ
+274 
-284 RASEQIDSQQ
+284 DSPV
-294 IVGQKIDSV
+294 I
-303 VGYDTGPANLLLDAW
+303 GYDTGPANLLLDAW
-318 TTLHT
+318 TALHT
-323 DSNYDAG
+323 DKDYDAG
-330 GAWAQS
+330 GTWAQS
-336 GQVIE
+336 GQVVE
-341 PLLNQLL
+341 PLLNQLI
-348 EHPFFARFYP
+348 EHPFFARTYP

-367 LDWLQSE
+367 LAWLQDE

-382 AQIRYSSADVQ
+382 AHIRYSSADMQ
-393 ATLTELTAV
+393 ATLTELTAM
-402 SACNQ
+402 SASMQ
-407 INLFIQAYENSSV
+407 INMFINPHENSSV

-440 PYCKVE
+440 PHCTVE
-446 TTAGLGLNPAW
+446 TTASLGLNPAW
-457 VESVAFAWLARQT
+457 VEAVAFAWLARQT

>member
-7 ITDTNN
+7 IADTNDN
-13 TTYSNMTVENGLD
+13 TDSTINYDD
-26 NLLNDNSVLDNN
+26 NLNNTLDKT
-38 LALNHNSDSIDDLN
+38 LDDDLN
-52 YATLTDALEQTVFES
+52 YATLTDALEQTVSEN

-87 VLCQFSGTD
+87 VLCQFG
-96 SGQQPMRL
+96 GEENIQQPLRL
-104 LATYSQDFPPRL
+104 LASISQDFPPRL

-127 GVRELMPSTDE
+127 GVQELTSTMGE
-138 PSHEP
+138 PS
-143 NSEPNSELDWFGW
+143 SELDWFGW
-156 ASKEYSEFASDV
+156 ASKEYAEFASDV
-168 VNTLLQQSNTDS
+168 VNNLLQQSNTDV

-192 VRHRPHMGFT
+192 VRHRPQMGFS
-202 LQLVD
+202 LQLLD

-240 FHQALFATADST
+240 FHQALFAMPDST
-252 RILLNLGGIANITVL
+252 RVLLNLGGIANITVL
-267 PALANNT
+267 PANDSSINANDAVVNN
-274 SNPQRADHQQ
+274 S
-284 RASEQIDSQQ
+284 
-294 IVGQKIDSV
+294 SV
-303 VGYDTGPANLLLDAW
+303 IGYDTGPANLLLDAW
-318 TTLHT
+318 TALHT
-323 DSNYDAG
+323 DKDYDAG

-336 GQVIE
+336 GQVVE
-341 PLLNQLL
+341 PLLNQLI
-348 EHPFFARFYP
+348 EHPFFARTYP

-367 LDWLQSE
+367 LAWLQSE

-382 AQIRYSSADVQ
+382 AHIRYSSADVQ
-393 ATLTELTAV
+393 ATLTELTAM
-402 SACNQ
+402 SASMQ
-407 INLFIQAYENSSV
+407 INMFIKANENSSV

-440 PYCKVE
+440 PHCKVE
-446 TTAGLGLNPAW
+446 TTASLGLNPAW
-457 VESVAFAWLARQT
+457 VEAVAFAWLARQT
-470 LIGETGNLPAV
+470 LMGETGNLPAV
-481 TGANKGVVLGQVCF
+481 TGASKGVVLGQVCF